1 MRVIDVG
8 VQPVGFVAI
17 GQLPTGVIAIG
28 QGATGVVA
36 VGQLARGVIVL
47 GQLAIG
53 IVALGQLAVGGAWA
67 GGMVAVAPV
76 GGPYM
81 LGTGLFGGLPF
92 SALRHGRWSQFVPRR
107 VSRVSLGVR
116 LVVLVL
122 IALGMWF
129 VAIAPLLDDLI
140 RVGGVFRDPPREL
153 R

>member
-1 MRVIDVG
+1 MFDVG

-53 IVALGQLAVGGAWA
+53 IVALGQLSVGAVWA

-81 LGTGLFGGLPF
+81 LGTGLLGALPF
-92 SALRHGRWSQFVPRR
+92 RALRRVDGRSSSPAIRRRWVSTFASSCRWRSRSACGSSPSTPR
-107 VSRVSLGVR
+107 STT
-116 LVVLVL
+116 
-122 IALGMWF
+122 
-129 VAIAPLLDDLI
+129 
-140 RVGGVFRDPPREL
+140 
-153 R
+153 